1 MTRHKANL
9 KRRLR
14 RCKLYRTLKGITSGF
29 ALLIFIITFAVPIL
43 AEEAKD
49 AGEKLTEGIEETA
62 TGWVEVPKEIA
73 ETSEE
78 SNPIEGVTVGT
89 IKGAGK
95 AVAETAEGAVKAAT
109 FYIPE
114 EEKKE
119 E

>member
-14 RCKLYRTLKGITSGF
+14 SCKLYRKLRGVISGF
-29 ALLIFIITFAVPIL
+29 ALLIFIITFAVL
-43 AEEAKD
+43 AMAEEAKD
-49 AGEKLTEGIEETA
+49 AGEKLVEGIEETA

-73 ETSEE
+73 ETTEE
-78 SNPIEGVTVGT
+78 SNLIEGVTVGT

-95 AVAETAEGAVKAAT
+95 AVAETTKGVVKAAT

-114 EEKKE
+114 EEKE
-119 E
+119 EK